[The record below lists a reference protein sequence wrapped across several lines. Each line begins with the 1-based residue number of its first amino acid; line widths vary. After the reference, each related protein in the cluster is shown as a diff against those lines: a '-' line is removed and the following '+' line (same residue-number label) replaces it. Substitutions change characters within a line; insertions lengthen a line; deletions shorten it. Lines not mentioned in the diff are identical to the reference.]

1 MSQHKFIIVMSTVP
15 NEEVGKKIAHVLLQK
30 KLVPCVNMV
39 PNVRSIYTWNGEI
52 HDETELIMVMKTR
65 ASLFE
70 NLRDEIKAN
79 HPYECPE
86 ILCVPILGGYPPYLD
101 WIHENTLD

>member
-1 MSQHKFIIVMSTVP
+1 MSTVP

-39 PNVRSIYTWNGEI
+39 PNVRSIYTWKGEI
-52 HDETELIMVMKTR
+52 RDESELVMVMKTR
-65 ASLFE
+65 ASLFD

-86 ILCVPILGGYPPYLD
+86 VIAIPIVAGFQPYLD
-101 WIHENTLD
+101 WIRENTLD